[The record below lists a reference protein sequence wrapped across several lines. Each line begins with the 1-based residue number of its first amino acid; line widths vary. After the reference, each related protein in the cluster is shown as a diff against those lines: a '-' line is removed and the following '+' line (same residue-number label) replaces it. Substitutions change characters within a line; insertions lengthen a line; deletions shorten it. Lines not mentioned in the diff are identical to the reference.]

1 MHDQLG
7 LEERGVPTAFV
18 ATVAFV
24 DGAEAQARA
33 LGIEPTAHYVEHPIQ
48 DRTDNEMVAIADGAF
63 DEVVRRLLGR
73 QD

>member
-18 ATVAFV
+18 ATVAFI
-24 DGAEAQARA
+24 DGAEVQARA

-48 DRTDNEMVAIADGAF
+48 DRTDAEMVKIADSAF
-63 DEVVRRLLGR
+63 DSVVAKLTLES
-73 QD
+73 